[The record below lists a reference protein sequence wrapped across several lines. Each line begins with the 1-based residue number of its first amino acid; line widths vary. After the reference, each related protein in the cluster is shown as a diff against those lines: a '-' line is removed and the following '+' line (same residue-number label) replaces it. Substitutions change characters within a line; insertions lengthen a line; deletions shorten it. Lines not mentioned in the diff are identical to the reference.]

1 MERELQWLRFN
12 GAIPGANHPLQ
23 CLQEM
28 QTMLAVTVSVLF
40 ERKCMTPK
48 DWQRIEVYRNCAW
61 PGDFPRNSRI
71 KNCVTRSDGSLSPR
85 NRGGLIVFNKCLVLL
100 FPLLMVLPA
109 LSAQHVAG
117 HPRSAIDTGD
127 QSAIR
132 EIIDMER
139 QAREASIRRDAEF
152 SQRTLAEDY
161 VAITPLGQVT
171 TKQDTLS
178 ARRSGQLR
186 YETINVSDMVVR
198 VYGDTAVVTARADV
212 KGHQLGEDFSGP
224 YRYTR
229 VWVRRT
235 GHWQAVSYQA
245 TVTQ

>member
-1 MERELQWLRFN
+1 
-12 GAIPGANHPLQ
+12 
-23 CLQEM
+23 
-28 QTMLAVTVSVLF
+28 ML
-40 ERKCMTPK
+40 
-48 DWQRIEVYRNCAW
+48 
-61 PGDFPRNSRI
+61 
-71 KNCVTRSDGSLSPR
+71 
-85 NRGGLIVFNKCLVLL
+85 NKYAVLL
-100 FPLLMVLPA
+100 LSSLLGTLPA
-109 LSAQHVAG
+109 FGGQHVAV
-117 HPRSAIDTGD
+117 HPRSSIDSAD
-127 QSAIR
+127 QSTVK
-132 EIIDMER
+132 EIVEMER
-139 QAREASIRRDAEF
+139 QAKEASLHRDPDF

-171 TKQDTLS
+171 TKQDTVS
-178 ARRSGQLR
+178 ARKSGQLR
-186 YETINVSDMVVR
+186 YEAIDVSDMVVR